1 MACTILLVE
10 DDELTAAVE
19 SRMLERH
26 GYRVVKVEEGV
37 QAIATVEREPA
48 IELVLMDIELK
59 GGMDGAEAA
68 RSILQVRE
76 IPVVFLTRH
85 TDEDFVRRIEGVPG
99 YGFVLKNTG
108 EAVLIESVRMAQRL
122 FDATHLIRR
131 REREYRELIET
142 VREGIWRVDEEG
154 YTTYVNEAMSNMLG
168 YDRGSMLGGHLLDCI
183 DETSGETAR
192 RILGQRGG
200 GISEQYDLTFRC
212 RDGTQLDALVGVT
225 PLKEENGTRR
235 GVLAAVMD
243 ITERKRGERKRDE
256 DRRFIRDVHALAD
269 IGMWRWDYAT
279 DTVYWTE
286 ELYRIAGRDPAE
298 PPPTY
303 AEQPG
308 LYAAESWE
316 RLQQAVNEALES
328 GRRYELELE
337 LLRPDGE
344 IRNVMVIG
352 GPHYDA
358 SGSIDELYGTI
369 HDITAYRRAEAR
381 REESNRRFQT
391 LLESITDS
399 VFVVDHSFRYA
410 MVNEAACRLAGRRRE
425 EMLGESIFEIFPGFD
440 ETEFFPA
447 FREAIHSR
455 AQRTLEG
462 SYPAGGDEERW
473 YEISL
478 YPIEEG
484 LLCISRDVT
493 ERKQDAA
500 RLKQALADKDQL
512 MRELNHRVKNNLFM
526 ISSLISLKESTTDRP
541 EEYSDIR
548 SQIDAIRI
556 VHDKLHKT
564 SGVRRINFA
573 EYAEELLDTVFSHFV
588 EGQVRVENRIEQ
600 GSLPTETA
608 IPLGLLIN
616 EVATNAIKYGFR
628 TGEEARFTVE
638 LRRDDSSG
646 WYTLVLS
653 NSGNPF
659 PEEKGLD
666 APETLGLRLIASL
679 SEQLGGS
686 VELVKRPQPVFTVTF
701 PGE

>member
-10 DDELTAAVE
+10 DDELTAAAE

-26 GYRVVKVEEGV
+26 GYKVVKAAEGA
-37 QAIATVEREPA
+37 QAIATIEGDPA
-48 IELVLMDIELK
+48 IELVLMDIELT
-59 GGMDGAEAA
+59 GAMDGAEAA
-68 RSILQVRE
+68 RRILQVRE
-76 IPVVFLTRH
+76 LPVVFLTGH
-85 TDEDFVRRIEGVPG
+85 TDANFVKRIEGVPG

-108 EAVLIESVRMAQRL
+108 EAVLIESVRMALRL
-122 FDATHLIRR
+122 FDAIQLTRR
-131 REREYRELIET
+131 REREYRELLET
-142 VREGIWRVDEEG
+142 VREGIWRLDEEG
-154 YTTYVNEAMSNMLG
+154 YTTYVNEAMAEMLG
-168 YDRGSMLGGHLLDCI
+168 YDRGKMQGEHLLDFI
-183 DETSGETAR
+183 DEASGETAR
-192 RILGQRGG
+192 RILGRRGG
-200 GISEQYDLTFRC
+200 GISEQYDLTFQC
-212 RDGTQLDALVGVT
+212 RDGTQLEALVGVT

-235 GVLAAVMD
+235 GLLAAVMD
-243 ITERKRGERKRDE
+243 ITERKRSERKLAE
-256 DRRFIRDVHALAD
+256 DRQFIRDVHALAD
-269 IGMWRWDYAT
+269 IGMWRWDYAI

-298 PPPTY
+298 PAPTY
-303 AEQPG
+303 AEHPG

-316 RLQQAVNEALES
+316 RLQQAVNEALDS

-337 LLRPDGE
+337 MLRPDGE

-358 SGSIDELYGTI
+358 SGSIDGLYGTV
-369 HDITAYRRAEAR
+369 HDITAYRWSEAR
-381 REESNRRFQT
+381 RKESNRRFRT

-399 VFVVDHSFRYA
+399 VFVVDHTFHYA
-410 MVNEAACRLAGRRRE
+410 LVNEAACRLAGRRRD
-425 EMLGESIFEIFPGFD
+425 EMLGKSIFEIFPGFD
-440 ETEFFPA
+440 ETEFLPA
-447 FREAIHSR
+447 CREAIRSR

-462 SYPAGGDEERW
+462 SYPSEGEEKRW

-500 RLKQALADKDQL
+500 QLEQALADKDQL
-512 MRELNHRVKNNLFM
+512 MRELNHRVKNNLSM

-556 VHDKLHKT
+556 VHDKLHKS

-588 EGQVRVENRIEQ
+588 DGQVRVENRIEQ

-616 EVATNAIKYGFR
+616 EVATNAIKHGFR

-638 LRRDDSSG
+638 LRKDEASG
-646 WYTLVLS
+646 WYTLLLS

-679 SEQLGGS
+679 AEQLGGS
-686 VELVKRPQPVFTVTF
+686 VELVKRPQPVFTITF